1 MAAKKQ
7 KTYWFLA
14 IAMVVLVLDQWSKY
28 VIRTSPELHRK
39 TLIDGWLQFNFTSNP
54 GMALGITWAET
65 WVISLVSIAATII
78 ITVVVFKMIDRANLG
93 FMICMGLIIG
103 GALGNIADRLYMAKI
118 EGYGGILD
126 GHVVDF
132 IHFKLRIGNWDVFPY
147 IFNVAD
153 MAISVSIVTLLLF
166 SKWLI
171 PPDKPKTKIEPHE
184 ESAFEER
191 QVIVGDDSNID
202 DLGHEAESDT
212 DSRNPQN

>member
-14 IAMVVLVLDQWSKY
+14 IAVVVLVLDQWSKY
-28 VIRTSPELHRK
+28 VIRTTPELHRK

-78 ITVVVFKMIDRANLG
+78 ITVVVFRMIDRANLG

-132 IHFKLRIGNWDVFPY
+132 IHFYLRIGNWDVFPY

-171 PPDKPKTKIEPHE
+171 PPDKPKTNIEPHE
-184 ESAFEER
+184 DSAFDGPHV
-191 QVIVGDDSNID
+191 VIGDDTASGD
-202 DLGHEAESDT
+202 SESKAEPDT
-212 DSRNPQN
+212 DNRNPQN